1 LLRES
6 ESFNVFHISQI
17 SLSGCRALWHLKMPF
32 AAFRVRLNE
41 MLADGAAVLPVKVN
55 VMGLKGSRSMLLEA
69 EDLTAAE

>member
-1 LLRES
+1 
-6 ESFNVFHISQI
+6 
-17 SLSGCRALWHLKMPF
+17 MPF

>member
-1 LLRES
+1 
-6 ESFNVFHISQI
+6 
-17 SLSGCRALWHLKMPF
+17 
-32 AAFRVRLNE
+32 